1 MLKKLS
7 PYAVWAV
14 LSLPALTMLPALLTE
29 TGREFHFLLHPSG
42 EWAARLLIL
51 TMAVTPLMY
60 LTRGAGWVRW
70 LKANRRYFGV
80 ASAAYAAVHVYVYV
94 VGEGSLAK
102 VLAEATAVDMLAGW
116 AAFAIFLPLAA
127 TSRDYAVRKL
137 GTWWKPLQRWTYA
150 AAVLVLLHWAS
161 LHGWR
166 EPGAALANFAPLMA
180 LTLYRLWWVFLRPRP
195 VAAA

>member
-70 LKANRRYFGV
+70 LKANRR
-80 ASAAYAAVHVYVYV
+80 
-94 VGEGSLAK
+94 
-102 VLAEATAVDMLAGW
+102 
-116 AAFAIFLPLAA
+116 
-127 TSRDYAVRKL
+127 
-137 GTWWKPLQRWTYA
+137 
-150 AAVLVLLHWAS
+150 
-161 LHGWR
+161 
-166 EPGAALANFAPLMA
+166 
-180 LTLYRLWWVFLRPRP
+180 
-195 VAAA
+195 